1 MSLEPSS
8 PLRARGR
15 ASARAIRERTNG
27 IRACYGSA
35 SWKANRSFRPLQRIL
50 ARTMVTDFLRLV
62 FLYNNRADLEEW
74 NIRYMLSS
82 FDHEEHRLVE
92 SARELRLNFA
102 SELAS
107 QVRQGKTEWEQRA
120 KASGVKKRTFPTIWS
135 W

>member
-1 MSLEPSS
+1 
-8 PLRARGR
+8 
-15 ASARAIRERTNG
+15 
-27 IRACYGSA
+27 
-35 SWKANRSFRPLQRIL
+35 
-50 ARTMVTDFLRLV
+50 MVTDFLRLV